1 MAKQKRNLSRNY
13 KIPTLIE
20 RFLTKDEINLFDIPY
35 SEETKVKEVE
45 YYKNQSDN
53 YIFLSA
59 KEDLVKLIKNDY
71 KVLVNSYKAEDSIYK
86 KEIIKDKLI
95 KFKKINLNFNNTW
108 ESFEVTKLI
117 YNNGDI
123 LDESEIRELRK
134 KQKLIREKVKRALVV
149 NKFAYDKFASRYG
162 YVIQSVIMQLF
173 VIPLIECIIY
183 FITDP
188 YYSWDF
194 MGYISIYLYWVIIS
208 AFAYPIKFFVMEK
221 LITLTI
227 SSESSKNENAN
238 KKLKRDYLSLIGSI
252 AALSFIKRIFSKHKD

>member
-13 KIPTLIE
+13 KIPTLIG
-20 RFLTKDEINLFDIPY
+20 RFLKKDKISTLDIPY
-35 SEETKVKEVE
+35 LDETKVKEVE
-45 YYKNQSDN
+45 YYKDQSDN
-53 YIFLSA
+53 YIFLSE
-59 KEDLVKLIKNDY
+59 KEDLVNLIKSDIKLNTSYY
-71 KVLVNSYKAEDSIYK
+71 KSEYSVYK
-86 KEIIKDKLI
+86 KELIKEKLDKL
-95 KFKKINLNFNNTW
+95 KKINLDFNNTW

-117 YNNGDI
+117 YNKGDV

-134 KQKLIREKVKRALVV
+134 KQKLIREKVKGALVI

-162 YVIQSVIMQLF
+162 YVIQSVIMQLI

-194 MGYISIYLYWVIIS
+194 ISYISIYLYWAIIS

-221 LITLTI
+221 LITLAI
-227 SSESSKNENAN
+227 SSESSRNENAN
-238 KKLKRDYLSLIGSI
+238 KKLKRDYLSIIGSI
-252 AALSFIKRIFSKHKD
+252 AALSFIKRIFTKHKD